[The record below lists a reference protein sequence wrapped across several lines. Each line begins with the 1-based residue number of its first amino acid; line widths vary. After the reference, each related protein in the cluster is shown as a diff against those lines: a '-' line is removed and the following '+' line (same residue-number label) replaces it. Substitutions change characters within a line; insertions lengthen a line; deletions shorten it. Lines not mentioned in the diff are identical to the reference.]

1 MTQTLLEK
9 ATLRNPNTVWC
20 RVIASELA
28 AADLNSA
35 VLCCGTRSSA
45 MALALHAHP
54 GIETAIFNDER
65 AGAFFALGLAKS
77 TGRPAAVCT
86 TSGSA
91 VANLVPALVEAKAC
105 GIPLIALTCDR
116 PRSVRDAGATQ
127 CADHLGI
134 CHAVVEGNADLADPV
149 ITRRAL
155 NSLRKQVGKL
165 LQKLGRENTRGPIHI
180 NIPLHGELTSMDPDH
195 DWSHPPDLQSLVGPA
210 VRLQPLPKAES
221 DSTTGPVDKLRL
233 TSGLKG
239 LIVVGPDCPIDVNL
253 VSAFAEKTGFPV
265 IADAP
270 SGLRRPA
277 KLRNLICNGDLLAA
291 SSSAAQ
297 LRPELIIRLGGAPV
311 SHSVHR
317 YLRAQPCKV
326 IRIERRPRVRDFLAD
341 QSISLTL
348 PSDHTVAALAA
359 ALAPGDSSW
368 AREWRALDDRVNAL
382 KTTYLSGLPWGDCKA
397 AWMVC
402 NAPGFDLLHLGN
414 SMAIRHGNLYCA
426 GAEAAQKI
434 MVNRG
439 VSGIDGNIATFLGE
453 LRGIGGRGL
462 LLIGDLAAAHDL
474 TGLEATRLAGLGGAI
489 CIMNNGGGALFD
501 LLSVSEMPDYE
512 RVVRNPMALD
522 FRAIASA
529 FHIPF
534 KRCTTEDEL
543 SASLREAP
551 HQSYVSIIEMCVPEK
566 SLKSDL
572 PPMLWSITQT

>member
-1 MTQTLLEK
+1 MQTLFET

-20 RVIASELA
+20 RVITSELVA
-28 AADLNSA
+28 AGLSSA

-45 MALALHAHP
+45 MALALHAQP
-54 GIETAIFNDER
+54 GVETTIFNDER

-116 PRSVRDAGATQ
+116 PRSVRTAGATQ
-127 CADHLGI
+127 CADHVGI
-134 CHAVVEGNADLADPV
+134 CHAVVEGNTDLEDPV

-155 NSLRKQVGKL
+155 NSLRKQVRKL
-165 LQKLGRENTRGPIHI
+165 LRKLGSQGTRGPVHI
-180 NIPLHGELTSMDPDH
+180 NIPLHGELTSMDLDR
-195 DWSHPPDLQSLVGPA
+195 DWSHPPDLRSLLRPA
-210 VRLQPLPKAES
+210 LPLRPVPKGES
-221 DSTTGPVDKLRL
+221 DSAIESLDKLRL

-239 LIVVGPDCPIDVNL
+239 LIVAGPDCPTDMNL
-253 VSAFAEKTGFPV
+253 VSEFAEKTGFPV

-291 SSSAAQ
+291 SSSAAE
-297 LRPELIIRLGGAPV
+297 LRPEVVIRLGSAPI

-317 YLRAQPCKV
+317 YLRAQRCKV
-326 IRIERRPRVRDFLAD
+326 IRIERRPLERDFLAN
-341 QSISLTL
+341 QSLSLAFPPDDTL
-348 PSDHTVAALAA
+348 AAMAA

-368 AREWRALDDRVNAL
+368 AGEWRSIEDRVNTL
-382 KTTYLSGLPWGDCKA
+382 KTTYLSSLPWGDCKA

-414 SMAIRHGNLYCA
+414 SMAVRHANLYCA
-426 GAEAAQKI
+426 GTEAAQKI

-474 TGLEATRLAGLGGAI
+474 TALEAAKLASLRGAI

-501 LLSVSEMPDYE
+501 LLSVAEMPDYE
-512 RVVRNPMALD
+512 RILRNPMGLD
-522 FRAIASA
+522 FHAIASA

-534 KRCTTEDEL
+534 RRCTTEQEL
-543 SASLREAP
+543 SASLREAS
-551 HQSYVSIIEMCVPEK
+551 HQSYLSITEMCVPEG

-572 PPMLWSITQT
+572 PPLLWSITQT